1 MAEAIPQMIGK
12 YKIMGLIAKG
22 GMGAVYKSVHPSLR
36 RPVILKKLTVRSNPT
51 VRERFKREAQIL
63 LELQNPYIVH
73 LFDYFIEGNSHYIV
87 EEFVDGMS
95 LADLIEKQVAL
106 GTQVSLLVFLDAC
119 YALKYAHA
127 KGIVHRDIKPGNILI
142 SRRAEVKLADF
153 GIASNDSGDDI
164 APSSSSSG
172 TIADSNLTQS
182 GVTLGTPAY
191 MSPEQITDSRSVDKR
206 ADIYSMGV
214 MLYEM
219 MTGTK
224 PYPSSLTAD
233 TLDKIRRGK
242 YIRPRNIDK
251 SIPHVISRMI
261 HRMLKYNPKSRY
273 QSIEA
278 VIKIVKKYLS
288 SYDTHAVRVALA
300 QSIISKKQF
309 SIPAFE
315 KKRNVSRIILTSVL
329 GAAALA
335 GGAFWAWNSGY
346 VHKTILSPWYTPVEL
361 KVEMPVNTSAGSDL
375 EVRSFIFIDDGNKIP
390 EVEGARRVF
399 TELPE
404 SSQASSSKN
413 KKNKILTTKTVYLR
427 PDKYRLKLAVGP
439 YVIWQNLIVKEE
451 KIDILINGLKNQRRT
466 ISVNVNAYDGETE
479 KLIPDAVYTVNYN
492 GKWVPLEKIPQ
503 EQFKTGAVWTIR
515 VEAKGYKS
523 AEYTLRLDWYQDDLL
538 IKALLEKKSK

>member
-233 TLDKIRRGK
+233 TLDKIRRGR

-251 SIPHVISRMI
+251 SIPRVISRMI
-261 HRMLKYNPKSRY
+261 HKMLKYNPKSRY

-404 SSQASSSKN
+404 SSQASASKN

-439 YVIWQNLIVKEE
+439 YVIWQNLIVKKE